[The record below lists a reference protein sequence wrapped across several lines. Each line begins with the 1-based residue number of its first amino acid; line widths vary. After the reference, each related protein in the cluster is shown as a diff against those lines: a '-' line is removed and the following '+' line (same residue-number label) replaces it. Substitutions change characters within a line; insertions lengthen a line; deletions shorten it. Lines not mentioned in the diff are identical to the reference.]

1 MLFARLTSTNVLV
14 IRVNTV
20 EHVRIKLMDLSVV
33 VRLDF
38 QVDFLLVYTNALS
51 LSVIFVILYDF
62 LHKLFNSI

>member
-1 MLFARLTSTNVLV
+1 VLFARLTSTNVLV

>member
-1 MLFARLTSTNVLV
+1 
-14 IRVNTV
+14 
-20 EHVRIKLMDLSVV
+20 MDLSVV

-62 LHKLFNSI
+62 LYKLFNSI